1 MYIRIDIHMTEENIC
16 EIKSIREDLLET
28 VNKKMKTE
36 ETYNEIAKL
45 FKLLGDYNRL
55 RIISALE
62 HEELCVCELS
72 LLLDM
77 SQSSISHQLRLLRSN
92 DMVKFRKKNKRV
104 FYSLNNNQ
112 ITKLITEAEEYEK

>member
-1 MYIRIDIHMTEENIC
+1 MYIWIDIHMTEENIC

>member
-1 MYIRIDIHMTEENIC
+1 MTEENIC

>member
-1 MYIRIDIHMTEENIC
+1 MYIWIDIHMTEENIC

-104 FYSLNNNQ
+104 FYSLNNEQ
-112 ITKLITEAEEYEK
+112 ITKLIKEAEEYEK

>member
-1 MYIRIDIHMTEENIC
+1 MYILIDIHMTEENIC

-104 FYSLNNNQ
+104 FYSLNNEQ
-112 ITKLITEAEEYEK
+112 ITKLIKEAEEYEK